1 MNTNSKVLKSLFI
14 SAIAFGLISCQKG
27 VESRPNQTQ
36 KAVQQSTGANK
47 MSDEISYVKSSSGLM
62 YKDEETGN
70 GAVAASGNKVSVHY
84 TGTFESGEKFDS
96 SLDRGQPFEFKLG
109 AGQVIKGWD
118 EGLAGMKVGG
128 KRTLLIPPDL
138 AYGKNGIPGA
148 IPPNSTLKFEVQLLG
163 VN

>member
-1 MNTNSKVLKSLFI
+1 MMKTNSKVLKSLFLFTV
-14 SAIAFGLISCQKG
+14 AFGLISCQKD
-27 VESRPNQTQ
+27 VESKPNNPKQ
-36 KAVQQSTGANK
+36 AVQQSTGVNK
-47 MSDEISYVKSSSGLM
+47 MTDATFTKSSNGLM
-62 YKDEETGN
+62 YKDEETGS
-70 GAVAASGNKVSVHY
+70 GAIAEAGKKVSVHY

-96 SLDRGQPFEFKLG
+96 SLDRGQPFDFKLG

-118 EGLAGMKVGG
+118 EGVAGMKVGG
-128 KRTLLIPPDL
+128 KRILVIPPDL